1 MNTLKQ
7 TLFLLLVLVF
17 SGVSKTIAQS
27 TGVYVGGHIRRER
40 PGTIEKLRNSGFTY
54 IILFNINVEPDG
66 TLTTDGET
74 VCKDGKYVFGNTQP
88 NYVSDIKKLKQAP
101 TTISRIEICI
111 GGWGNESF
119 SRIKELINSHGVGS
133 STILYKNF
141 KALKNAIPEIDAVN
155 NDDEHCYDVA
165 TAVKFHKMMYE
176 LGYKTTVAPY
186 MNRSFWENLVSQ
198 LGDRCD
204 RVLIQCYD
212 GGAGNNPSDWHLGNR
227 AVHAGRMN
235 YQEGGVDACIAQ
247 MESWKKNNGVSG
259 GFIWLYN
266 DETWNLNQWATRML
280 RVFGTKKCDDNIAS
294 LYADSDYR
302 GYSKSLGEG
311 SYTQADLA
319 MYGISAK
326 DISSLKVTKGFKIT
340 LYENADFTGNSKSW
354 TTDASFVGGDWNDKA
369 CSVRIEPNGKSGL
382 SGNFKIMNRNSGKY
396 LDLDNNKTDNNTAI
410 VQFDDEG
417 VDASQTWTFTEVMN
431 GKGVYSIC
439 SYGNKNRGMDVA
451 DFSKENGA
459 QVQLYDYLGNPHQQF
474 ILYDCGEGY
483 YQLVARNSGKVV
495 EIPQSSKGNGEW
507 IKIYDNNGTHTQQW
521 AVVENRYDE
530 ASAVTLYTDKDY
542 KGKAVTLSEGEYN
555 LSRMGLYNLK
565 DNDMSSLKVTPG
577 FKVTIYEDDNFNGKS
592 KSYTASESFV
602 GAEWNDKMSS
612 LKVEAYHELQ
622 VKYHIGDGPEVTSE
636 VSTEGS
642 LTTLLGG
649 EDNAMKV
656 TQLSV
661 IGILNDADIN
671 LLQKMAG
678 REGTGSLKSLNLSE
692 ATFMSTGKKVP
703 DNIFQNCKNLQ
714 KVDFSNMTEI
724 GKWAFNNC
732 ALTEITIPASVT
744 IIREEA
750 FKNCSALKTLKFEAG
765 TSEKELVLKEEA
777 FFGCGIMDLANNGV
791 LPSRIIS
798 IANRTFQG
806 CGITKLTLP
815 QNDKLT
821 GVSRKL
827 DFNGVQTDYMG
838 ALGYGVFFG
847 CRNLTDLTIPANVTV
862 INEVAFQSC
871 NLQNVTFADATKITE
886 IQNYAFT
893 DNQNLAGI
901 FADKDFVHLKTIGE
915 GAFKDCF
922 KLTDADFKNLT
933 KNVTRIERET
943 FRNCHDGLKTI
954 DIHSGITF
962 IGAGAFADNPY
973 VTKIIVRSGTQ
984 IDAQSYV
991 GDQGIFYRMKPNLV
1005 QVVFADKAE
1014 TNYMVYRDNIKV
1026 GEEDKGPNAFMFLLT
1041 KTLDEN
1047 ATDYQ
1052 VVAQRHA
1059 DVLLQRTFK
1068 AGWNTLVLPFGA
1080 RDNGKAVKCARIYQ
1094 KALNA
1099 FEGDGFMIAAYRGL
1113 AKNDAQP
1120 DNSTFYF
1127 LQYADYDN
1135 DPLDEFEP
1143 LLVRMT
1149 QKDIDNAKG
1158 VYTFKD
1164 VELNYDADKS
1174 YTAEEAK
1181 NRMGKDEKGE
1191 YFTGNQ
1197 DHELNDKFKNCSYK
1211 DFYFTGTLHLQQGN
1225 ATEGSAFI
1233 APGDYIIQNN
1243 TFVKCL
1249 EGKKYG
1255 LKGFRGY
1262 FKQLP
1267 SSKSSAK
1274 GNIGICLVDRNGV
1287 VSSIHQVD
1295 GVSLT
1300 SASVAPVAVY
1310 NLSGQQVGNS
1320 LSTLA
1325 KGVYIVKGKKF
1336 VKK

>member
-7 TLFLLLVLVF
+7 TLFLLLILVF

-111 GGWGNESF
+111 GGWGNKSF

-155 NDDEHCYDVA
+155 NDDEYCYDVA
-165 TAVKFHKMMYE
+165 TAVKFHQMMYT

-439 SYGNKNRGMDVA
+439 SYGNKNRGMDVV

-542 KGKAVTLSEGEYN
+542 EGKAVTLSEGEYN

-612 LKVEAYHELQ
+612 LKVEAYGKSGLSGDYKLQ
-622 VKYHIGDGPEVTSE
+622 NRNSGKFLDLDNN
-636 VSTEGS
+636 STDNQTAIVQYDDEYMDA
-642 LTTLLGG
+642 TQIWTL
-649 EDNAMKV
+649 
-656 TQLSV
+656 
-661 IGILNDADIN
+661 
-671 LLQKMAG
+671 
-678 REGTGSLKSLNLSE
+678 
-692 ATFMSTGKKVP
+692 
-703 DNIFQNCKNLQ
+703 
-714 KVDFSNMTEI
+714 TEI
-724 GKWAFNNC
+724 G
-732 ALTEITIPASVT
+732 
-744 IIREEA
+744 
-750 FKNCSALKTLKFEAG
+750 
-765 TSEKELVLKEEA
+765 
-777 FFGCGIMDLANNGV
+777 
-791 LPSRIIS
+791 
-798 IANRTFQG
+798 
-806 CGITKLTLP
+806 
-815 QNDKLT
+815 
-821 GVSRKL
+821 
-827 DFNGVQTDYMG
+827 
-838 ALGYGVFFG
+838 
-847 CRNLTDLTIPANVTV
+847 
-862 INEVAFQSC
+862 
-871 NLQNVTFADATKITE
+871 
-886 IQNYAFT
+886 
-893 DNQNLAGI
+893 
-901 FADKDFVHLKTIGE
+901 GE
-915 GAFKDCF
+915 
-922 KLTDADFKNLT
+922 
-933 KNVTRIERET
+933 
-943 FRNCHDGLKTI
+943 
-954 DIHSGITF
+954 
-962 IGAGAFADNPY
+962 
-973 VTKIIVRSGTQ
+973 
-984 IDAQSYV
+984 
-991 GDQGIFYRMKPNLV
+991 
-1005 QVVFADKAE
+1005 
-1014 TNYMVYRDNIKV
+1014 
-1026 GEEDKGPNAFMFLLT
+1026 
-1041 KTLDEN
+1041 
-1047 ATDYQ
+1047 
-1052 VVAQRHA
+1052 
-1059 DVLLQRTFK
+1059 
-1068 AGWNTLVLPFGA
+1068 
-1080 RDNGKAVKCARIYQ
+1080 
-1094 KALNA
+1094 
-1099 FEGDGFMIAAYRGL
+1099 
-1113 AKNDAQP
+1113 
-1120 DNSTFYF
+1120 
-1127 LQYADYDN
+1127 
-1135 DPLDEFEP
+1135 
-1143 LLVRMT
+1143 
-1149 QKDIDNAKG
+1149 KG
-1158 VYTFKD
+1158 VYSICTSANKRQGMDVADWSKD
-1164 VELNYDADKS
+1164 NGAQVQLYEYIGNRNQQFIVVEKGDGYYQFVSRLSGKVIEIPSSSKDNGEWIKLYDNNGTNTQQWKFVSPSVYTGIVNTESLSGMNLRKEGNTIIVTGAKGKELTIYDVSGRLIRRETIDSAKYSMSLDKMKAGIYIMKIDSIAKKIRVEL
-1174 YTAEEAK
+1174 
-1181 NRMGKDEKGE
+1181 
-1191 YFTGNQ
+1191 
-1197 DHELNDKFKNCSYK
+1197 
-1211 DFYFTGTLHLQQGN
+1211 
-1225 ATEGSAFI
+1225 
-1233 APGDYIIQNN
+1233 
-1243 TFVKCL
+1243 
-1249 EGKKYG
+1249 
-1255 LKGFRGY
+1255 
-1262 FKQLP
+1262 
-1267 SSKSSAK
+1267 
-1274 GNIGICLVDRNGV
+1274 
-1287 VSSIHQVD
+1287 
-1295 GVSLT
+1295 
-1300 SASVAPVAVY
+1300 
-1310 NLSGQQVGNS
+1310 
-1320 LSTLA
+1320 
-1325 KGVYIVKGKKF
+1325 
-1336 VKK
+1336 